1 MSKEDG
7 KFFKFSIELRQRQT
21 LSCKTLTRTRLLV
34 DGLGGKI
41 PAICTLTATLEA
53 SERVGDGDAVLV
65 LFALVRSSCALVR
78 LSLRK

>member
-7 KFFKFSIELRQRQT
+7 KFFEFSIELRQRQT
-21 LSCKTLTRTRLLV
+21 LSCKTLTRTRHLV

-65 LFALVRSSCALVR
+65 LFALVMV
-78 LSLRK
+78 